1 MFEFAPL
8 LLFLAA
14 YFYKDI
20 FFALIVLMIAM
31 PIGLLLKYL
40 KTRKLDKM
48 FFWSTVMLYPFG
60 GLSLYF
66 REAEFLFWKP
76 TIFYWIVS
84 AVVLISQFVGEKPLV
99 RRFID
104 VTGELPTERLSDAQ
118 WRNLNLT
125 WVGFF
130 IAMGVLNIYVAY
142 NFTEQ
147 FWVNF
152 KVFGLLAITMVFIFV
167 QVFWIASKINEGEP
181 PESEEQA

>member
-31 PIGLLLKYL
+31 PIGVLLKYL
-40 KTRKLDKM
+40 KTKKLDKM
-48 FFWSTVMLYPFG
+48 FFWSTVALYPFG

-76 TIFYWIVS
+76 TIFYWIV
-84 AVVLISQFVGEKPLV
+84 AGVVLLSQFVGEKPLV

-104 VTGELPTERLSDAQ
+104 VAGDLPTDKLSDRQ
-118 WRNLNLT
+118 WGNLNLT
-125 WVGFF
+125 WVAFF
-130 IAMGVLNIYVAY
+130 IAMGALNIYVAY
-142 NFTEQ
+142 NFSEK

-152 KVFGLLAITMVFIFV
+152 KVFGLLAISMVFIFA
-167 QVFWIASKINEGEP
+167 QVFWIASKINDDDP
-181 PESEEQA
+181 ADSEEHI

>member
-40 KTRKLDKM
+40 KTKKLDKM

-66 REAEFLFWKP
+66 RKAEFLFWKP
-76 TIFYWIVS
+76 TIFYWAVG
-84 AVVLISQFVGEKPLV
+84 AVVLLSQFVGDKPLV

-104 VTGELPTERLSDAQ
+104 VAGDLPTDKLTDTQ
-118 WRNLNLT
+118 WRRLNLT

-130 IAMGVLNIYVAY
+130 VVMGGLNISVAY
-142 NFTEQ
+142 SFSEQ

-152 KVFGLLAITMVFIFV
+152 KVFGLLAITMIFV
-167 QVFWIASKINEGEP
+167 FAQVFWIASKINEGEP
-181 PESEEQA
+181 AESEEQA

>member
-31 PIGLLLKYL
+31 PIGLFLKYL
-40 KTRKLDKM
+40 KTKKLDKM
-48 FFWSTVMLYPFG
+48 FFWSTVLLYPFG

-66 REAEFLFWKP
+66 RETGFLFWKP
-76 TIFYWIVS
+76 TVFYWIV
-84 AVVLISQFVGEKPLV
+84 ATAVLISQFVGEKPLV

-104 VTGELPTERLSDAQ
+104 VAGDLPTHKLSEIQ

-125 WVGFF
+125 WVVFF
-130 IAMGVLNIYVAY
+130 VAMGVLNIYVAY
-142 NFTEQ
+142 NFSEK

-152 KVFGLLAITMVFIFV
+152 KVFGLLAITMVFIFA

>member
-14 YFYKDI
+14 FLYKDI

-40 KTRKLDKM
+40 TTKKLDKM
-48 FFWSTVMLYPFG
+48 FLWSTVLLYPFG

-66 REAEFLFWKP
+66 RDAEFLFWKP
-76 TIFYWIVS
+76 TVFYWIV
-84 AVVLISQFVGEKPLV
+84 AAVLIVSQLVGDKPLV

-104 VTGELPTERLSDAQ
+104 VAGELPTDQLTETQ

-125 WVGFF
+125 WAGFF
-130 IAMGVLNIYVAY
+130 LAMGLLNVYVAY
-142 NFTEQ
+142 SFSLD
-147 FWVNF
+147 FWVKF
-152 KVFGLLAITMVFIFV
+152 KVFGLLAITVVFVFA
-167 QVFWIASKINEGEP
+167 QVFWIASKINEGDTDN
-181 PESEEQA
+181 EEQA